1 MTTAW
6 NRRLAEYSWISKQVD
21 NVTSGYIK
29 KEVKMKQLRWVRSHD
44 EYKGTNKTA
53 VEYRSLFSRCGAGA
67 RVSTC
72 SPKPSTLGSELGTEC
87 LETTLPSPSTAS
99 QSQVNASHFGRRSP
113 ETGNGSGGRA
123 SLPSAVWWIIG
134 FGLSVLTK
142 LPFRGNCSAQ
152 IYQGWCIR
160 TPSHVSVT

>member
-99 QSQVNASHFGRRSP
+99 QSQVERFPFWTPISRNRQRQRQGEPPLSC
-113 ETGNGSGGRA
+113 
-123 SLPSAVWWIIG
+123 LVDYWIWIICADKIT
-134 FGLSVLTK
+134 L
-142 LPFRGNCSAQ
+142 
-152 IYQGWCIR
+152 
-160 TPSHVSVT
+160 